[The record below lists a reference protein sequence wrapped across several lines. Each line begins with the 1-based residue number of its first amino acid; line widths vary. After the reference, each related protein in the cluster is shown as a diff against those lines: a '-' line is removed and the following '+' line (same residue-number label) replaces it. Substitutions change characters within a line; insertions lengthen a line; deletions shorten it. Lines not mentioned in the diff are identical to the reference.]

1 MKNKISGR
9 SIIGGIIGGFIGATV
24 MTLILI
30 GSKAMMG
37 MPVLADFVI
46 MGTFV
51 GGTGNEAISAGFLAH
66 YLLGMILGAVLG
78 IIVSSVELLRLT
90 SWKKATGIGL
100 LYGAII
106 WFIIFLPTVMYGFAP
121 IMMKMMGP
129 AAAGML
135 PMVLGIA
142 LIEHLLY
149 GISVGVLVFAA
160 TKSASVSQ
168 PACTACV
175 RPEI

>member
-51 GGTGNEAISAGFLAH
+51 GGTGNAAISAGFLAH

-106 WFIIFLPTVMYGFAP
+106 WLIIFLYCNVRVRSNNDENDGSSGCGYASNGTWHRFNRTSPVRSKCRSSRLCRNKISVSFT
-121 IMMKMMGP
+121 
-129 AAAGML
+129 AGMHS
-135 PMVLGIA
+135 M
-142 LIEHLLY
+142 
-149 GISVGVLVFAA
+149 
-160 TKSASVSQ
+160 
-168 PACTACV
+168 CTT
-175 RPEI
+175 